1 MVDGLIPE
9 EMTESVRYD
18 SSLNS
23 YRESNYFDAIAIYG
37 FTIDDFNIG
46 VIASTVAVQDGL
58 RMVFKVIVF
67 FSIHIKM
74 NHE

>member
-23 YRESNYFDAIAIYG
+23 YRESNYFDAIAIY
-37 FTIDDFNIG
+37 F
-46 VIASTVAVQDGL
+46 GL
-58 RMVFKVIVF
+58 VGLVGQIVHAKVPGHARGHAPLCRPTDR
-67 FSIHIKM
+67 SLKL
-74 NHE
+74 

>member
-23 YRESNYFDAIAIYG
+23 YRGSYYFDAIAIYG
-37 FTIDDFNIG
+37 FTIDDFNGG
-46 VIASTVAVQDGL
+46 VIASTVTVQDGL
-58 RMVFKVIVF
+58 RMVFQVTVYF
-67 FSIHIKM
+67 
-74 NHE
+74 